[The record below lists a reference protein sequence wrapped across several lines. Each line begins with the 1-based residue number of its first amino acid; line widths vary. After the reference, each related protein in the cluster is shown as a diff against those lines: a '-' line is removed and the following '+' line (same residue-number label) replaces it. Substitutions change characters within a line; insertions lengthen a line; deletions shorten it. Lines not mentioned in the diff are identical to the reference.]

1 MCICIHVLIII
12 TPTSDVLECSY
23 LYIREII
30 GIKHGLIFY
39 NLTDQNCCLIG
50 IPITTTDFGHFIIC
64 VRA

>member
-1 MCICIHVLIII
+1 MCICVHVLIIY

-39 NLTDQNCCLIG
+39 NLTD
-50 IPITTTDFGHFIIC
+50 
-64 VRA
+64 